1 MSGGWFKRS
10 IEYWH
15 TRFSLKTVSE
25 KIIHHSGGCEINVG
39 SHTRSSTGADKI
51 KPGNSEHSKSWDVLG
66 DFTTTARLLPIS
78 GLALVIGVVASFV
91 ALALLR
97 LIGLFT
103 NLFYYGRW
111 STALVT
117 PAGNHLGI
125 FSVLVPVGGALI
137 IGLMA
142 RYGSERIRG
151 HGIPEAI
158 EAILINGSRVEPKV
172 ALLKPI
178 SSAISIGSG
187 GPFGAEGPIIMTGG
201 AIGSMI
207 AQLFHL
213 TSAER
218 KTLLVAGAAAGMSAT
233 FAAPVAS
240 VLLAVELLLFEWK
253 PRSLVPVALASAM
266 AAVLR
271 RYLLGFGPLF
281 PVPEHP
287 LFIGPKGLLGCVLVG
302 LLAGAL
308 SALLTMSVYAAEDA
322 FQSLPIHWMWWPMI
336 GGLVIG
342 LGGLIF
348 PQALGVGYDTIG
360 GLLQGN
366 VTTHVILG
374 VLLVKWFIWAV
385 SLGSGTSGGVLAPL
399 LMMGGA
405 LGGLEAMFLPNEGA
419 GFWPLI
425 SMGAVL
431 GGTMRSPFTSIVFA
445 FELTHDGNVF
455 LPLLVGSVIAHAFT
469 VLTLKRSIL
478 TEKVARRGYH
488 LSREYAV
495 DPLEILFVREVMRKK
510 VVVLSAAA
518 TLGELQLSLRADHR
532 QSQRLLPVVN
542 AEGQFV
548 GVLTRDDIR
557 NRIAAEGEVSLRRP
571 LAEFVRPE
579 TVAAYSDEPLR
590 VVVYRMAEKGFTRM
604 PVVEPG
610 TGRFLGLIALDDL
623 LKARGRHLEEESR
636 RERQL
641 KVRFFSPVNGFS
653 DDSENS
659 SAN

>member
-1 MSGGWFKRS
+1 MTKGIHQSGEGERS
-10 IEYWH
+10 
-15 TRFSLKTVSE
+15 
-25 KIIHHSGGCEINVG
+25 VG
-39 SHTRSSTGADKI
+39 NDKKAESRAGNG
-51 KPGNSEHSKSWDVLG
+51 KPGSGERSESWEVLG
-66 DFTTTARLLPIS
+66 DFTTTTRLLPIS
-78 GLALVIGVVASFV
+78 GLALAIGVVAAFV

-103 NLFYYGRW
+103 NLFYFGRW
-111 STALVT
+111 SFVMVS
-117 PAGNHLGI
+117 PVGNHLGV

-253 PRSLVPVALASAM
+253 PRSLIPVALASAT

-271 RYLLGFGPLF
+271 RYLLGLGPLF

-287 LFIGPKGLLGCVLVG
+287 LFIGLNGLLGCVVVG

-322 FQSLPIHWMWWPMI
+322 FQRLPIHWMWWPAI

-360 GLLQGN
+360 GLLQGS
-366 VTTHVILG
+366 VTTRVILG

-445 FELTHDGNVF
+445 FELTHDANVF

-495 DPLEILFVREVMRKK
+495 DPLEILFVREVMRTK
-510 VVVLSAAA
+510 VVVLSAAS
-518 TLGELQLSLRADHR
+518 TLGETQQSLRPDHR
-532 QSQRLLPVVN
+532 QSQRLLPVVDE
-542 AEGQFV
+542 EGRFV
-548 GVLTRDDIR
+548 GVLTRGDIR
-557 NRIAAEGEVSLRRP
+557 ERMKAEGDAALQRR
-571 LAEFVRPE
+571 LGELVRLDAVEAYPE
-579 TVAAYSDEPLR
+579 ESLR
-590 VVVYRMAEKGFTRM
+590 VVVYRMAEKGLTRM
-604 PVVEPG
+604 PVLERG
-610 TGRFLGLIALDDL
+610 TEKFLGLVALDDL
-623 LKARGRHLEEESR
+623 LKARGRNLDEER
-636 RERQL
+636 TRERTL
-641 KVRFFSPVNGFS
+641 KLRFLSPGGLAP
-653 DDSENS
+653 DDLEKPPSH
-659 SAN
+659 

>member
-1 MSGGWFKRS
+1 
-10 IEYWH
+10 
-15 TRFSLKTVSE
+15 
-25 KIIHHSGGCEINVG
+25 VG
-39 SHTRSSTGADKI
+39 NPTGADAEA
-51 KPGNSEHSKSWDVLG
+51 GNRKSGYGEGSKSWEVLG
-66 DFTTTARLLPIS
+66 DFTATTRLLPIS
-78 GLALVIGVVASFV
+78 GLAIAIGIVAAFV

-103 NLFYYGRW
+103 NLFYFGRW
-111 STALVT
+111 STAMVS

-125 FSVLVPVGGALI
+125 YGVLVPVGGALV

-253 PRSLVPVALASAM
+253 PRSLIPVALASAA

-271 RYLLGFGPLF
+271 RYLLGLGPLF

-287 LFIGPKGLLGCVLVG
+287 LFIGLNGLLGCVLVG

-322 FQSLPIHWMWWPMI
+322 FQKLPIHWMWWPAI

-360 GLLQGN
+360 GLLQGS

-445 FELTHDGNVF
+445 FELTHDANVF
-455 LPLLVGSVIAHAFT
+455 LPLLIGSVIAHAFT

-495 DPLEILFVREVMRKK
+495 DPLEILFVREVMRTK
-510 VVVLSAAA
+510 VGVLSAAS
-518 TLGELQLSLRADHR
+518 TVEEMQQSLRTDHR
-532 QSQRLLPVVN
+532 QSQRLLPVVD
-542 AEGQFV
+542 EDGRFV
-548 GVLTRDDIR
+548 GVLTRGDIR
-557 NRIAAEGEVSLRRP
+557 ERMKAEGETALGRRLGEVVRLDAVEAYPDESLR
-571 LAEFVRPE
+571 A
-579 TVAAYSDEPLR
+579 
-590 VVVYRMAEKGFTRM
+590 VVYRMAEKGLTRM
-604 PVVEPG
+604 PVLERG
-610 TGRFLGLIALDDL
+610 TQKFLGLVALDDL
-623 LKARGRHLEEESR
+623 LKARGRNLEEER
-636 RERQL
+636 TRERTL
-641 KVRFFSPVNGFS
+641 KLRFLSPSNRTL
-653 DDSENS
+653 DDSD
-659 SAN
+659 